1 MDAEERTRRIGQL
14 DLKQIRGRQAESLL
28 MGIKPF
34 LAEMR
39 EEYLKQL
46 VQRTKAAGEADTF
59 TAMLLTA
66 LEDIEIHLERRLH
79 EGVAARKKMER
90 LTKEAGGSE

>member
-1 MDAEERTRRIGQL
+1 MDTEERTKKIGEL

-28 MGIKPF
+28 LGIKPF

-39 EEYLKQL
+39 EEYVKQL

-66 LEDIEIHLERRLH
+66 LEDIEIHLKRRLDM
-79 EGVAARKKMER
+79 GMAARKKMER
-90 LTKEAGGSE
+90 ITKEAGGSE